1 MFNEIQEVVILAA
14 GRSRRMEH
22 LSDSLPKCLLPY
34 RGERILE
41 RLIRQIKSQGIKKIV
56 ITTGY
61 RADVMEKYFGND
73 PCIELIENKLYEE
86 DVNIYSMDLALSK
99 ITGPCAIFE
108 ADTVMED
115 ALVKYVLGSDFDG
128 KSIWF
133 TRGKF
138 NEAQYGGILKADKCG
153 NVTDV
158 KIVAAYKSMYKSY
171 EKLTGI
177 MRVGPNEIDCFKSLV
192 HKYAKSTLKQYYLN
206 AWIENISMLPSQ
218 AANIEMFDFF
228 SFNKPEEYYQVQ
240 NTEIGI
246 MSEQSEVCTVEV
258 AGLKHIEEHDE
269 SRVKELAEKIMR
281 ENQWTQPIIV
291 EKKNHM
297 VLDGQHRLEVAKA
310 LGFTKIPAILVD
322 YNSVR
327 VWTLRREYPVS
338 QKKVFAKVKSG
349 KVYPYKTV
357 KHKFSFVLPEIAV
370 ALEKLK

>member
-1 MFNEIQEVVILAA
+1 MFNEVQEVIILAA

-22 LSDSLPKCLLPY
+22 LSDNQPKCLLPY
-34 RGERILE
+34 KGERILE

-61 RADVMEKYFGND
+61 RADVMEKLFGKD

-99 ITGPCAIFE
+99 ITGACAVFE

-115 ALVKYVLGSDFDG
+115 SLVKYVLGSDFDG

-133 TRGKF
+133 TRGRF
-138 NEAQYGGILKADKCG
+138 NEAQYGGILKADKFG

-158 KIVAAYKSMYKSY
+158 KIVSAYKSTYKTY

-177 MRVGPNEIDCFKSLV
+177 MRIGTEEIDCFKSLV

-206 AWIENISMLPSQ
+206 AWIENIELLPSQ

-228 SFNKPEEYYQVQ
+228 SFNKPEEYYQIQ
-240 NTEIGI
+240 STEIGAL
-246 MSEQSEVCTVEV
+246 SNSPEVVMVDV
-258 AGLKHIEEHDE
+258 ASLKHIEEHDE
-269 SRVKELAEKIMR
+269 KRVEELKKKILN
-281 ENQWTQPIIV
+281 ENCWTQPVII
-291 EKKNHM
+291 EKKKHM

-310 LGFTKIPAILVD
+310 LGYARIPAIVVD
-322 YNSVR
+322 YDSVK

-338 QKKVFAKVKSG
+338 QKKVYAKVKAG
-349 KVYPYKTV
+349 EVYPYKTV
-357 KHKFSFVLPEIAV
+357 KHKFNFDLPEISIS
-370 ALEKLK
+370 LEKL

>member
-22 LSDSLPKCLLPY
+22 LSNNQPKCLLPY
-34 RGERILE
+34 KGERILE

-61 RADVMEKYFGND
+61 RADIMEKLFEED

-99 ITGPCAIFE
+99 ISGACAIFE
-108 ADTVMED
+108 ADTIMED
-115 ALVKYVLGSDFDG
+115 SLVKYVLGSDFDR
-128 KSIWF
+128 KSVWF

-138 NEAQYGGILKADKCG
+138 NEDQYGGILKADKFG
-153 NVTDV
+153 NVIDV
-158 KIVAAYKSMYKSY
+158 KIVSAYKSIYKSY

-206 AWIENISMLPSQ
+206 AWIENIGVLSSM

-240 NTEIGI
+240 GTEIG
-246 MSEQSEVCTVEV
+246 SVGDQPEVQFVDIST
-258 AGLKHIEEHDE
+258 LKHIEEYDE
-269 SRVKELAEKIMR
+269 IRVQELKEKILN
-281 ENQWTQPIIV
+281 ENEWTQPVIV
-291 EKKNHM
+291 ERKMHM
-297 VLDGQHRLEVAKA
+297 ILDGQHRFEVAKA
-310 LGFTKIPAILVD
+310 LGFVRIPAIVVD
-322 YNSVR
+322 YDSVK
-327 VWTLRREYPVS
+327 VWTLRREFPVS
-338 QKKVFAKVKSG
+338 QRKVYAKVKAG
-349 KVYPYKTV
+349 EIYPYKTV
-357 KHKFSFVLPEIAV
+357 KHKFNFVLPDTSFK
-370 ALEKLK
+370 LEELK

>member
-1 MFNEIQEVVILAA
+1 MFNEIQEVIILAA

-34 RGERILE
+34 KGERILE

-61 RADVMEKYFGND
+61 RADVMKKYFGKD

-86 DVNIYSMDLALSK
+86 DVNIYSMNLALSR

-128 KSIWF
+128 KSVWF

-138 NEAQYGGILKADKCG
+138 NEAQYGGILKADKFG
-153 NVTDV
+153 NVIDV
-158 KIVAAYKSMYKSY
+158 KIVATYKSTYKSY

-177 MRVGPNEIDCFKSLV
+177 MRIGPNQIDCFKSLV

-206 AWIENISMLPSQ
+206 AWIENISILSSQ

-228 SFNKPEEYYQVQ
+228 SFNKPEEYYQIQ
-240 NTEIGI
+240 STEIGAV
-246 MSEQSEVCTVEV
+246 SEPPEVCTIDV
-258 AGLKHIEEHDE
+258 ASLKHIEEYNAD
-269 SRVKELAEKIMR
+269 RVEKLKATILS
-281 ENQWTQPIIV
+281 ENCWTQPVII

-322 YNSVR
+322 YDSVD

-338 QKKVFAKVKSG
+338 QKKVYAKIKSG
-349 KVYPYKTV
+349 EVYPYKTV
-357 KHKFSFVLPEIAV
+357 KHKFSFVLPEISV
-370 ALEKLK
+370 SLEELK

>member
-14 GRSRRMEH
+14 GRSRRMES
-22 LSDSLPKCLLPY
+22 LSDNQPKCLLPY
-34 RGERILE
+34 KGERILE

-61 RADVMEKYFGND
+61 RADMMEKLFGSD
-73 PCIELIENKLYEE
+73 PVIELIENKLYEE
-86 DVNIYSMDLALSK
+86 DVNIYSMDLALTK
-99 ITGPCAIFE
+99 INGACAIFE

-115 ALVKYVLGSDFDG
+115 SLVKYVLGADFDG

-138 NEAQYGGILKADKCG
+138 NEAQYGGILKADKFG

-158 KIVAAYKSMYKSY
+158 RIVPAYKSSYKAY

-177 MRVGPNEIDCFKSLV
+177 MRVGPGEIDCFKSLV

-206 AWIENISMLPSQ
+206 AWIENIEMLPSQ

-240 NTEIGI
+240 STEIGAVGD
-246 MSEQSEVCTVEV
+246 QPEVVMVDV
-258 AGLKHIEEHDE
+258 ASLKHIEEHNLV
-269 SRVKELAEKIMR
+269 RVEELRHKILTEKV
-281 ENQWTQPIIV
+281 WTQPIIV
-291 EKKNHM
+291 EKKNHL
-297 VLDGQHRLEVAKA
+297 VLDGQHRFEVALA
-310 LGFTKIPAILVD
+310 LGFNRVPAIIVD
-322 YNSVR
+322 YDSVK

-338 QKKVFAKVKSG
+338 QRKVYAKVKAG
-349 KVYPYKTV
+349 EVYPYKTV
-357 KHKFSFVLPEIAV
+357 KHKFDFEIPEISV
-370 ALEKLK
+370 NLDELK

>member
-14 GRSRRMEH
+14 GRSRRMEN
-22 LSDSLPKCLLPY
+22 LSDNQPKCLLPY
-34 RGERILE
+34 QGERILE

-56 ITTGY
+56 ITIGY
-61 RADVMEKYFGND
+61 RADLMRKLFEND
-73 PCIELIENKLYEE
+73 PSIELIENKLYEE

-99 ITGPCAIFE
+99 ITGPCAVFE

-128 KSIWF
+128 KSVWF

-138 NEAQYGGILKADKCG
+138 NEAQYGGILKADKYG

-158 KIVAAYKSMYKSY
+158 RIVPAYKSTYKAY

-177 MRVGPNEIDCFKSLV
+177 MRIGLGEIDCFKSLV

-206 AWIENISMLPSQ
+206 AWIENIEMLPSQ

-240 NTEIGI
+240 STEMGVTG
-246 MSEQSEVCTVEV
+246 SEPDVVMVDV
-258 AGLKHIEEHDE
+258 ASLKHIEEHDPD
-269 SRVKELAEKIMR
+269 RVEELKNKILAE
-281 ENQWTQPIIV
+281 NVWTQPVVV
-291 EKKNHM
+291 EKKNHL
-297 VLDGQHRLEVAKA
+297 VLDGQHRFEVART
-310 LGFTKIPAILVD
+310 LGFTRIPAIVVD
-322 YNSVR
+322 YDSVK

-338 QKKVFAKVKSG
+338 QRKVYAKVKAG
-349 KVYPYKTV
+349 EVYPYKTV
-357 KHKFSFVLPEIAV
+357 KHKLNFKLPEISV
-370 ALEKLK
+370 CLNELK